1 MRGVSEGLATTF
13 RVLAETD
20 NEAAVRVLITALD
33 SPHASIQ
40 ESALKA
46 ILARRSPVGG
56 RELLARLHTM
66 PESWIAAIR
75 EQSGRMTGPLRD
87 ALLSGKGQLCVNAC
101 RAAIWFREYELIPT
115 LLAVLEDRAQENTEL
130 AAETLARL
138 VGQLYEDL
146 SGSGKGRRRDPQ
158 LVRNHV
164 LGSLESSVQRFPQH
178 KRREV
183 IDAFLLLVGRHNET
197 LKQILQDP
205 RHPIFLPMVDALSR
219 NMGEGVIGLLL
230 GCLDDPHPPSAVLS
244 VIAKRADPQFVQS
257 LLQKVGRRPSDAVA
271 RNLKRM
277 KSIGW
282 LERGGE
288 FLDRLD
294 ETAQHAAVRLVMA
307 VNVPR
312 LEAFAVVEHLLLHGK
327 TAARRQAAEALSQF
341 AGADGNALAVRALN
355 DPDPQVQ
362 AHVVLQL
369 RQRGIPGVLPRLVQ
383 MVDSPHAVVRKAARE
398 SLDEFTFSRFVSA
411 FDMLDDEV
419 RQSTGRLVKKIDP
432 QTVPLL
438 QQEMESPL
446 RTRRLRGLAIART
459 LDLVEELEEEIAE
472 LLFDEDHLVRGEA
485 AASLGQIDTPTSRL
499 ALQRA
504 LGDRSV
510 AVQEA
515 VRKSLQHRA
524 RPAPAKANV
533 FES

>member
-1 MRGVSEGLATTF
+1 MSEGLATTF

-33 SPHASIQ
+33 SPYPSIQ
-40 ESALKA
+40 EAALKA
-46 ILARRSPVGG
+46 ILARRSPAGG

-66 PESWIAAIR
+66 PESWITAIR
-75 EQSGRMTGPLRD
+75 QQSGRMTGPLRD
-87 ALLSGKGQLCVNAC
+87 ALLSGKGQLCINAS

-115 LLAVLEDRAQENTEL
+115 LLAVLEDRAQENTDL
-130 AAETLARL
+130 AAETLTRL
-138 VGQLYEDL
+138 VAQLYEDL
-146 SGSGKGRRRDPQ
+146 AGSGKDTRRRDPR
-158 LVRNHV
+158 LVLSHV
-164 LGSLESSVQRFPQH
+164 LGSLESSVQRFSQH

-183 IDAFLLLVGRHNET
+183 IDAFLLLVGRDNVT
-197 LKQILQDP
+197 LMQILQDP
-205 RHPIFLPMVDALSR
+205 HHPTFLPMVDTLSR
-219 NMGEGVIGLLL
+219 NTSGGVVRLLL
-230 GCLDDPHPPSAVLS
+230 GCLDDAHPPSTVLS
-244 VIAKRADPQFVQS
+244 VISKRTDLKFVQH
-257 LLQKVGRRPSDAVA
+257 LLHKVGRRPSDVA
-271 RNLKRM
+271 IQNLKRI

-282 LERGGE
+282 LQRGGE

-294 ETAQHAAVRLVMA
+294 EAAQHGAVRLVMT
-307 VNVPR
+307 VNVSR
-312 LEAFAVVEHLLLHGK
+312 LDAFAVVEHLLLRGK
-327 TAARRQAAEALSQF
+327 IAARRQAAVALSEF
-341 AGADGNALAVRALN
+341 PGVDANALAVRALN

-362 AHVVLQL
+362 ANAAAQL

-398 SLDEFTFSRFVSA
+398 SLNEFTFSRFVSA

-419 RQSTGRLVKKIDP
+419 RQSTGRLVKKIDL

-459 LDLVEELEEEIAE
+459 LDLMEELEEEITE
-472 LLFDEDHLVRGEA
+472 LLYDEDHLVRGEA
-485 AASLGQIDTPTSRL
+485 AASLGEIGTPTSRL

-504 LGDRSV
+504 LGDSSV

-515 VRKSLQHRA
+515 ARRSLEHQTRSIPA
-524 RPAPAKANV
+524 RT
-533 FES
+533 